1 MDCHGY
7 VMFSSAYLE
16 EKGIDLGT
24 GTTSDPDSVRSS
36 ESGII
41 HEGLPEEPVGHGSK
55 LVYALIKDLPPSR
68 DVTLERPTESE
79 VKQMSR
85 DLLALHKLGIFH
97 ASISH
102 SSYVTGKLVDF
113 GTAQTVPSPW
123 LDGYYRGMNPVR
135 IGKDPAFSD
144 QVDFDEKVVNYWNIQ
159 TEIIAPEL
167 DAESKDNNGRTKRQ
181 TTKGFARVFTPEQK
195 TYRRLRSGRDRQF
208 LANLRLGEGWFNP
221 SKYKWAGEGVHD
233 SKPENDRTSKR
244 RFSNSESIVNEE
256 IAPSPLE
263 QVSAKKREVDIGEA
277 KSKESQT

>member
-24 GTTSDPDSVRSS
+24 DTTSDPDSVRSS
-36 ESGII
+36 EPGII
-41 HEGLPEEPVGHGSK
+41 HEGLPEEPVGYGSK
-55 LVYALIKDLPPSR
+55 LIYALIKDLPPSLG
-68 DVTLERPTESE
+68 VTPERPTESE

-144 QVDFDEKVVNYWNIQ
+144 QVDFDEKVVDYWNTQ
-159 TEIIAPEL
+159 TETTPPEV
-167 DAESKDNNGRTKRQ
+167 DVGSKDKNGRTKRK

-195 TYRRLRSGRDRQF
+195 TYRRLRSGKDRQF
-208 LANLRLGEGWFNP
+208 LANLRLGEGWFDP

-233 SKPENDRTSKR
+233 SRLENHRTSKR
-244 RFSNSESIVNEE
+244 RYSNSESIVNGET
-256 IAPSPLE
+256 APRPLK
-263 QVSAKKREVDIGEA
+263 QVAAKKREVEIGEA